1 MDWTSGSSIT
11 FNNASF
17 FTIGSHTVSIGVTP
31 FTQAGGA
38 VLALEYT
45 NRVTADGGYYEG
57 VDCMIFK
64 LDDLDSTTITK
75 DYSFCY
81 YESDEPG
88 ICVEWD
94 DIID

>member
-1 MDWTSGSSIT
+1 MFVGI
-11 FNNASF
+11 AM
-17 FTIGSHTVSIGVTP
+17 GVTP

-64 LDDLDSTTITK
+64 LNNLDTQ
-75 DYSFCY
+75 
-81 YESDEPG
+81 E
-88 ICVEWD
+88 
-94 DIID
+94 